1 MQTMDNFTRWAI
13 YAVIFSIFIT
23 VTILFINF
31 LADSLKTRHQREPQN
46 KIEYQLQDAHGRVI
60 VSCRGN
66 LDTVRFCIE
75 KSKEVNK

>member
-1 MQTMDNFTRWAI
+1 MDNDKFTRWGI
-13 YAVIFSIFIT
+13 YAVIIPIFIT
-23 VTILFINF
+23 ITILFINF
-31 LADSLKTRHQREPQN
+31 LADSLKTRHQREPEN
-46 KIEYQLQDAHGRVI
+46 KIEYQIQDANGRVI

>member
-1 MQTMDNFTRWAI
+1 MDNDKFTRWAI
-13 YAVIFSIFIT
+13 YAVIFLIFIT
-23 VTILFINF
+23 VKILFINF

-46 KIEYQLQDAHGRVI
+46 KIEYQLQDANGRVI

-66 LDTVRFCIE
+66 LDAVRFCIE

>member
-1 MQTMDNFTRWAI
+1 MEIDKFTRWAI
-13 YAVIFSIFIT
+13 YAVIFPIFIT

-46 KIEYQLQDAHGRVI
+46 KIEYQIQDANGRVI

-66 LDTVRFCIE
+66 LDAVRFCNE
-75 KSKEVNK
+75 K

>member
-1 MQTMDNFTRWAI
+1 MDNDKFTRWAI
-13 YAVIFSIFIT
+13 YAVIIPIFIT
-23 VTILFINF
+23 ITILFINF
-31 LADSLKTRHQREPQN
+31 LADSLKTRHQREPLN
-46 KIEYQLQDAHGRVI
+46 KIEYQLQDANGRVI

>member
-1 MQTMDNFTRWAI
+1 MDNDKFTRWAI
-13 YAVIFSIFIT
+13 YAVIIPIFIT

-46 KIEYQLQDAHGRVI
+46 KIEYQLQDANGRGI

-66 LDTVRFCIE
+66 LDAVRFCIE

>member
-1 MQTMDNFTRWAI
+1 MDNDKFTRWAI

-46 KIEYQLQDAHGRVI
+46 KIEYQLQDSTGR

-75 KSKEVNK
+75 KSK

>member
-1 MQTMDNFTRWAI
+1 MEIDKFTRWAI
-13 YAVIFSIFIT
+13 YAVIFPIFIT

-46 KIEYQLQDAHGRVI
+46 KIEYQIQDANGRGI

-66 LDTVRFCIE
+66 LDAVRFCNE
-75 KSKEVNK
+75 K

>member
-1 MQTMDNFTRWAI
+1 MEIDKFTRWAI

-46 KIEYQLQDAHGRVI
+46 KIEYQLQDANGRVI

-66 LDTVRFCIE
+66 LDAVRFCNE
-75 KSKEVNK
+75 K